1 MQSDKRRGNP
11 PASFLSVCA
20 AAAVSV
26 RPEREDIFFEQ
37 LLQAKD
43 FHFYPD

>member
-1 MQSDKRRGNP
+1 MQSDKRGNP
-11 PASFLSVCA
+11 PTSFLSVYA

-37 LLQAKD
+37 LLQVKD
-43 FHFYPD
+43 FHCYPD